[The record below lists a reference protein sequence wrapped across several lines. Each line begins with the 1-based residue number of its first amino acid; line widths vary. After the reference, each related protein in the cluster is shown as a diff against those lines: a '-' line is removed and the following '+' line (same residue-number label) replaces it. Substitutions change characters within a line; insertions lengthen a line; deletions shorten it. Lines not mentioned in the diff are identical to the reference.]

1 MLGCLQQMSGFSGCS
16 LKERGNLRTSE
27 ILGAL
32 YLLSEC
38 HGLWH
43 SLKDVSQC
51 LWLKHQASSEACAVW
66 SVCVLMAAVNQG
78 DLLHSQLE
86 AIF

>member
-32 YLLSEC
+32 YLYY
-38 HGLWH
+38 
-43 SLKDVSQC
+43 Q
-51 LWLKHQASSEACAVW
+51 
-66 SVCVLMAAVNQG
+66 SVMAFG
-78 DLLHSQLE
+78 TR
-86 AIF
+86 